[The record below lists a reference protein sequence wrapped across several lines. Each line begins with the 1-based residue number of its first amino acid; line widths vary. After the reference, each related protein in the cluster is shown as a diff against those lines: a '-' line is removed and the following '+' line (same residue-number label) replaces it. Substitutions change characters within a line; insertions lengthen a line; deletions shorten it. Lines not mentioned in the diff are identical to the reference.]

1 MPDRNLKV
9 ALLPI
14 DIKCGDNAYQNMQ
27 QVIAKLNFLE
37 KDCDLV
43 VLPEMFNTGFIP
55 DKNKALPLAET
66 NDGKTISQLKDLASQ
81 LGIAFWGS
89 FMATDADNN
98 LVNRGFMIDSLPD
111 NDILFY
117 DKRHL
122 FSYGGES
129 ELFAKGTG
137 LSPIVNFR
145 SWRLKMSICYDIRF
159 PLWNRAIKN
168 NFDALIVPANWPH
181 SRAYAW
187 RQLLIARAIENQ
199 CYVAGCNRE
208 GNDPYGAYRQGESW
222 IFNELGKEISYS
234 DDNSIIYGIFD
245 AASFNKSRERFTPW
259 CDADNFTLTI
269 D

>member
-9 ALLPI
+9 ALFPL
-14 DIKCGDNAYQNMQ
+14 DIKSENNAYQNMQ
-27 QVIAKLNFLE
+27 QVIAKLNYLE
-37 KDCDLV
+37 NDCDLI

-55 DKNKALPLAET
+55 TKDIALSLAET
-66 NDGKTISQLKDLASQ
+66 NDGETISRLKSLASQ
-81 LGIAFWGS
+81 FDIAIWGS
-89 FMATDADNN
+89 FIAKDSDNN
-98 LVNRGFMIDSLPD
+98 LMNRGFMINPQPD
-111 NDILFY
+111 KDIFFY

-129 ELFAKGTG
+129 DLFTKGTEP
-137 LSPIVNFR
+137 SPIINFR

-168 NFDALIVPANWPH
+168 NFDALIIPANWPH
-181 SRAYAW
+181 SRVYAW

-208 GNDPYGAYRQGESW
+208 GNDPYGTYQQNESW
-222 IFNELGKEISYS
+222 IFNELGKEISYTAA
-234 DDNSIIYGIFD
+234 NGIVYGIFD

-259 CDADNFTLTI
+259 RDADHFELTI